1 MRKHIIEQLRK
12 LEATRNIKILYAVE
26 SGSRAW
32 GFASENSDWDIRFLY
47 VHPIDW
53 YLQIG
58 EKKDNI
64 QLMWPNELD
73 LSGWDLRKAL
83 GLFRKSNPSLMEWLQ
98 SPIIYIENEAVIS
111 EWKELTRIYFNPK
124 NMMYHYLNIARN
136 TYKKYLNQEHLKL
149 KKYFYAIRP
158 LLACR
163 WIETHGTMPPVLFDK
178 MLETFDN
185 KDIRAIIDELVIDK
199 KAGNELV
206 ERSRILLLN
215 DFITTEIAYFDRLL
229 KGFDV
234 NKKQDSE
241 DLNIFF
247 RKILKMKLI

>member
-111 EWKELTRIYFNPK
+111 EWKELTGIYFNPK

-229 KGFDV
+229 KNFDV